1 MLRPSRLDV
10 ITISIKGE
18 YIMKKTMA
26 VLLVIGLIGLFANA
40 GLSYASGKD
49 DAKSL
54 VKKAV
59 AYVKY
64 QGKEK
69 AIAEISKPRGMFD
82 KGELYVFAYDL
93 QGVMVAHPKNP
104 TLIGKSLI
112 DVPDNEGKM
121 FRKEIVEMAK
131 SKGSGWVDYVYLNPE
146 TNEQEHKTT
155 YFRKIGGLIICCGVY
170 KDYSHEG
177 D

>member
-1 MLRPSRLDV
+1 V
-10 ITISIKGE
+10 KKSIVVF
-18 YIMKKTMA
+18 I
-26 VLLVIGLIGLFANA
+26 VLGLFGLFTSA
-40 GLSYASGKD
+40 GFAYASGKD
-49 DAKSL
+49 DAKKL
-54 VKKAV
+54 VKNAA

-82 KGELYVFAYDL
+82 RGELYVFAYDL

-104 TLIGKSLI
+104 ALIGQNLI
-112 DVPDNEGKM
+112 AVPDNAGKM

-131 SKGSGWVDYVYLNPE
+131 SKGFGWVDYVYLNPE

-155 YFRKIGGLIICCGVY
+155 YIQKTGDIILCCGVY

>member
-1 MLRPSRLDV
+1 MYGMHHIPYPEGAE
-10 ITISIKGE
+10 I
-18 YIMKKTMA
+18 IMKKTIV
-26 VLLVIGLIGLFANA
+26 VLIVIGLVGLFVFA
-40 GLSYASGKD
+40 GLSFASSKD
-49 DAKSL
+49 DAKVL
-54 VKKAV
+54 VKNAV

-64 QGKEK
+64 QGKDK

-104 TLIGKSLI
+104 ALIGKNLI
-112 DVPDNEGKM
+112 AVPDNEGKM
-121 FRKEIVEMAK
+121 FRKEIVEKAK

-155 YFRKIGGLIICCGVY
+155 YFQKVGDIILCCGAY

>member
-1 MLRPSRLDV
+1 
-10 ITISIKGE
+10 
-18 YIMKKTMA
+18 MKKIIL
-26 VLLVIGLIGLFANA
+26 VSIVIGLIGLFILTV
-40 GLSYASGKD
+40 LSCASGKD
-49 DAKSL
+49 DAKTL

-82 KGELYVFAYDL
+82 KGETYVFAYDL
-93 QGVMVAHPKNP
+93 QGIMIAHPKNP
-104 TLIGKSLI
+104 ALIGKNLI
-112 DVPDNEGKM
+112 AVPDSEGKL
-121 FRKEIVEMAK
+121 FRKEIVELAK
-131 SKGSGWVDYVYLNPE
+131 SKGSGWVDYMYLNPE

-155 YFRKIGGLIICCGVY
+155 YIYKVGDIILCCGAY
-170 KDYSHEG
+170 KEYSHEG

>member
-1 MLRPSRLDV
+1 MKR
-10 ITISIKGE
+10 TIL
-18 YIMKKTMA
+18 
-26 VLLVIGLIGLFANA
+26 VLIVIGLFVFAV
-40 GLSYASGKD
+40 LSCGSGKD
-49 DAKSL
+49 DAKAL

-69 AIAEISKPRGMFD
+69 AIAEINKPRGMFD

-93 QGVMVAHPKNP
+93 NGVMLAHPKNP
-104 TLIGKSLI
+104 ALIGENLI
-112 DVPDNEGKM
+112 AVPDSEGKL
-121 FRKEIVEMAK
+121 FRKEIVEKAN

-146 TNEQEHKTT
+146 TKEYEHKTT
-155 YFRKIGGLIICCGVY
+155 YCQKEGDLIICCGAY
-170 KDYSHEG
+170 REYSHEG

>member
-1 MLRPSRLDV
+1 
-10 ITISIKGE
+10 
-18 YIMKKTMA
+18 MKKTI
-26 VLLVIGLIGLFANA
+26 VVSIVIGLIGLFAFA

-49 DAKSL
+49 DAKAL
-54 VKKAV
+54 VKKAA

-64 QGKEK
+64 LGKEK
-69 AIAEISKPRGMFD
+69 SIAEISKPRGMFD
-82 KGELYVFAYDL
+82 KGETYVFAYDL

-104 TLIGKSLI
+104 TLIGKNLI
-112 DVPDNEGKM
+112 AVPDSEGKL
-121 FRKEIVEMAK
+121 FRKEIVEKAK

-155 YFRKIGGLIICCGVY
+155 YLMKEGDIILCCGVY
-170 KDYSHEG
+170 KDYGHEG

>member
-1 MLRPSRLDV
+1 MRK
-10 ITISIKGE
+10 SIL
-18 YIMKKTMA
+18 ILT
-26 VLLVIGLIGLFANA
+26 VLGLIGVFAFA
-40 GLSYASGKD
+40 TLSYASGKD
-49 DAKSL
+49 DAKEL
-54 VKKAV
+54 VKKAA

-69 AIAEISKPRGMFD
+69 AITEISKPRGMFD

-104 TLIGKSLI
+104 ALIGKNLVA
-112 DVPDNEGKM
+112 VPDNEGKM
-121 FRKEIVEMAK
+121 FRKEIVEKAK

-146 TNEQEHKTT
+146 TDELEHKTT
-155 YFRKIGGLIICCGVY
+155 YLLKTGDIILCCGAY
-170 KDYSHEG
+170 KEYSHDG

>member
-1 MLRPSRLDV
+1 
-10 ITISIKGE
+10 
-18 YIMKKTMA
+18 MKKTI
-26 VLLVIGLIGLFANA
+26 VVSIVIGLIGLFAFA

-49 DAKSL
+49 DAKAL
-54 VKKAV
+54 VKKAA

-64 QGKEK
+64 LGKEK
-69 AIAEISKPRGMFD
+69 SIAEISKPRGMFD
-82 KGELYVFAYDL
+82 KGETYVFAYDL
-93 QGVMVAHPKNP
+93 QGFMVAHPKNP
-104 TLIGKSLI
+104 TLIGKNLI
-112 DVPDNEGKM
+112 AIPDSEGKL
-121 FRKEIVEMAK
+121 FRKEIVEKAK

-155 YFRKIGGLIICCGVY
+155 YIQKVGDIILCCGVY

>member
-1 MLRPSRLDV
+1 
-10 ITISIKGE
+10 
-18 YIMKKTMA
+18 MKKNIVFLM
-26 VLLVIGLIGLFANA
+26 VIGLSSFAV
-40 GLSYASGKD
+40 LSHAADRD
-49 DAKSL
+49 DAKAF
-54 VKKAV
+54 VKRAA

-69 AIAEISKPRGMFD
+69 AVAEINTPKGMFD

-104 TLIGKSLI
+104 ALIGQNLI
-112 DVPDNEGKM
+112 AVPDAEGKL
-121 FRKEIVEMAK
+121 FRKEIVEKAR

-146 TNEQEHKTT
+146 TNRQEHKTT
-155 YFRKIGGLIICCGVY
+155 YFQKIGDIILCCGVY
-170 KDYSHEG
+170 TDYSHGG